1 MHVHLFGSITVD
13 HGPRQ
18 WHAQSFG
25 GRKPKQLLE
34 ILLVRRGHPV
44 PVDELAA
51 LLWEGLPGGGST
63 ATVQHY
69 VSVLRRRLAHS
80 PETGSL
86 LLSSHSGYELDLSRF
101 CLDLD
106 LFDAAADAA
115 DAAPANQ
122 HRPLLELA
130 LGHVQGEVLADE
142 PTVPWAAEIRMR
154 YRRRHV
160 DLLLRAAAAA
170 LTAADAEGARTHA
183 LAAAAQ
189 EVSTEP
195 AACLLMAAHYLSGDP
210 MAALA
215 AFEGC
220 RRTLSDHLGI
230 DPMPH
235 TMQMHRAVVER
246 RAAEELVARA
256 LEAVHG
262 PSRQL
267 PGPVLPRARLSA

>member
-1 MHVHLFGSITVD
+1 MQVHLFGSITVD

-18 WHAQSFG
+18 WGAQSFG

-44 PVDELAA
+44 PAHELAA

-69 VSVLRRRLAHS
+69 VSVLRRRLPQS
-80 PETGSL
+80 PVTGSL

-115 DAAPANQ
+115 DAAPADHN
-122 HRPLLELA
+122 RRLLELA

-142 PTVPWAAEIRMR
+142 PTAPWAAEVRRR

-160 DLLLRAAAAA
+160 HLLLRAAAAA
-170 LTAADAEGARTHA
+170 LTDADAQGARTHA
-183 LAAAAQ
+183 LAAAKY

-195 AACLLMAAHYLSGDP
+195 AACLLIAAHYLSGEP
-210 MAALA
+210 AAALA

-220 RRTLSDHLGI
+220 RRALSEHQGI

-235 TMQMHRAVVER
+235 TVQMHRVVVER
-246 RAAEELVARA
+246 GAADELVALA
-256 LEAVHG
+256 LQVVLG

-267 PGPVLPRARLSA
+267 PGPVRARARLSA